1 MLGQTALGLY
11 GNAWGWVLAYP
22 LVVFPLYR
30 KTFQT
35 IGASGKDYF
44 RAPRPALSGTIAMI
58 PTVEWMKLRF
68 VPGQPP

>member
-44 RAPRPALSGTIAMI
+44 RAPRLALSGTIAMI